1 MKFDPDI
8 HHRQSIR
15 LRGYDYASVG
25 AYFITVCTRNRESLF
40 GEVLDGEMQLNDAG
54 WIVRQVWEELPQRFP
69 SIALDACVVMPNHV
83 HGIVI
88 VGAQFIAPNVSGV
101 DHSHPVAGNRVG
113 VDRGGINRDAVNR
126 DVMNQGAMNRAP
138 TDSGDLSCVPG
149 VPVVGDGGVMN
160 RGVMNHGPTLGEIVR
175 TFKAVSAREIR
186 RNNPPV
192 LPWQR
197 NYYEHIIRDD
207 EELNRVRQY
216 IANNPM
222 QWGIDRENPTGR
234 SRQDGESWQV

>member
-15 LRGYDYASVG
+15 LRGYDYASAG
-25 AYFITVCTRNRESLF
+25 AYFITVCTRNRECLF

-54 WIVRQVWEELPQRFP
+54 WIVRQAWEGLPQRFP

-88 VGAQFIAPNVSGV
+88 VGAQFIAPKFSASQSIAPDVSGV

-113 VDRGGINRDAVNR
+113 VDRDGINRDAVNR
-126 DVMNQGAMNRAP
+126 GVMNQGAMNRAP
-138 TDSGDLSCVPG
+138 T
-149 VPVVGDGGVMN
+149 
-160 RGVMNHGPTLGEIVR
+160 LGEIVW

-216 IANNPM
+216 IADNPM
-222 QWGIDRENPTGR
+222 CWGIDRENPTGR